1 MIDGR
6 LVRGERTRQAVL
18 DHAVALSSVE
28 GLEGMSL
35 ARLAQ
40 GLGVSKSGLFSHW
53 PDKQALQLAVV
64 EHARLQ
70 WVEEIV
76 RPALREPRGLR
87 RLWALH
93 VNRMDFYERRAL
105 PGGCFFANVEPEVND
120 HPGPVRDAI
129 AAAKHDWV
137 TLLTTLITQSAE
149 LGELQSGTDADQ
161 LAFEIQALG
170 AAVITH
176 TLVHRL
182 EPSFRF
188 ARRAVLDRLRALAT
202 DPSVLPEATP

>member
-6 LVRGERTRQAVL
+6 LARGERTRQAVL
-18 DHAVALSSVE
+18 DSAVALASVE

-53 PDKQALQLAVV
+53 PDKQRLQLAVV
-64 EHARLQ
+64 EHARNQ

-76 RPALREPRGLR
+76 RPALREPRGVR
-87 RLWALH
+87 RLWAVH
-93 VNRMDFYERRAL
+93 ANRIDFYERRAL
-105 PGGCFFANVEPEVND
+105 PGGCFFAAVEPEVDD

-129 AAAKHDWV
+129 ASAKHDWV
-137 TLLTTLITQSAE
+137 TLLSNLITQSVE
-149 LGELQSGTDADQ
+149 MGELRPGTDAAQ

-176 TLVHRL
+176 TLVLRQ

-188 ARRAVLDRLRALAT
+188 ARQAVLDRLRFLAT
-202 DPSVLPEATP
+202 DPSVLPETSP